1 MVSSISRSYS
11 KENSLFGFFTRGRK
25 SEEVGEQ
32 ASDALRKLPAM
43 AVPRPHLPGA
53 GMLPIWDFF
62 QDDVSGLGVV
72 VLRDGSYRCC
82 FELDGVHV
90 SGFDEVRLYSLM
102 NHFTGFLNSID
113 TSAQLTI
120 VCHNIS
126 KREYFSRHPVEVIDD
141 EFLKYVARVVENDEA
156 FLLSKNF
163 IPELKFYVT
172 FCYRPPK
179 EKPAK
184 KNWIDSTVGNI
195 VDVFTNQAS
204 RQTDRQPHQ
213 ESHYDDSARSGVSV
227 TTGQL
232 RHDRQADFS
241 AGILPH
247 ALS

>member
-11 KENSLFGFFTRGRK
+11 KENGFLSFLSKGRK
-25 SEEVGEQ
+25 AEDAADPQ
-32 ASDALRKLPAM
+32 AAAALGKLPSI
-43 AVPRPHLPGA
+43 AVPRPHPPAA
-53 GMLPIWDFF
+53 GMIPIWDLF
-62 QDDVSGLGVV
+62 QDDISGLGIVV
-72 VLRDGSYRCC
+72 MRDGSYRCC

-113 TSAQLTI
+113 TSAQLTV

-172 FCYRPPK
+172 FCYKPPK
-179 EKPAK
+179 EKSAK
-184 KNWIDSTVGNI
+184 KNWVDNTVSGI

-204 RQTDRQPHQ
+204 RQSVGSHQ
-213 ESHYDDSARSGVSV
+213 KNLTVMIQRANGYLS
-227 TTGQL
+227 QL
-232 RHDRQADFS
+232 
-241 AGILPH
+241 G
-247 ALS
+247 